1 MKVAGFSIIRNAI
14 KFDYPV
20 VESIKSVLPLC
31 DKFFIA
37 VGKSEDDTEGL
48 IKSIDTDKI
57 EIIRTVWDENLRTG
71 GRVLAVETNK
81 AFRAIPE
88 DYHWAF
94 YIQADEVLHE
104 KYIDTIHRE
113 MKANLSDYTVDGLL
127 FKYKHFY
134 GSYDYVGESF
144 RWYRREIRVI
154 RNDKSIYSYR
164 DAQGFRK
171 ENNQKLKVKL
181 IDAYI
186 YHYGW
191 VKNPIEQQLKQ
202 QNFQK
207 LWHDDKNINTFHSD
221 GFDYSNIDSL
231 ELFEETHPEVMR
243 DRINKMN
250 WKFTHDITKR
260 NYSLKEK
267 FKRVIEKISGYRIG
281 EYKNYI
287 IQK

>member
-94 YIQADEVLHE
+94 YIQAD
-104 KYIDTIHRE
+104 
-113 MKANLSDYTVDGLL
+113 
-127 FKYKHFY
+127 
-134 GSYDYVGESF
+134 
-144 RWYRREIRVI
+144 
-154 RNDKSIYSYR
+154 
-164 DAQGFRK
+164 
-171 ENNQKLKVKL
+171 
-181 IDAYI
+181 
-186 YHYGW
+186 
-191 VKNPIEQQLKQ
+191 
-202 QNFQK
+202 
-207 LWHDDKNINTFHSD
+207 
-221 GFDYSNIDSL
+221 
-231 ELFEETHPEVMR
+231 
-243 DRINKMN
+243 
-250 WKFTHDITKR
+250 
-260 NYSLKEK
+260 
-267 FKRVIEKISGYRIG
+267 
-281 EYKNYI
+281 
-287 IQK
+287 

>member
-113 MKANLSDYTVDGLL
+113 MKANLSDYTVEGLL

-134 GSYDYVGESF
+134 GSYDYIGESF

-171 ENNQKLKVKL
+171 QNNQKLKVKL

-191 VKNPIEQQLKQ
+191 VKNPIEQLLKQ

-221 GFDYSNIDSL
+221 GFDYSKIDSL
-231 ELFEETHPEVMR
+231 ELFEETHPQVMC

-267 FKRVIEKISGYRIG
+267 FKRLIEKISGYRIG

>member
-1 MKVAGFSIIRNAI
+1 MKVAGFSIIRNAV

-20 VESIKSVLPLC
+20 AESIKSLLPLC

-37 VGKSEDDTEGL
+37 LGKSDDDTEDL

-57 EIIRTVWDENLRTG
+57 QIIHTVWDESLRSG
-71 GRVLAVETNK
+71 GKVLADETNK

-88 DYHWAF
+88 DYDWAF

-104 KYIDTIHRE
+104 KYIDTAYKE
-113 MKANLSDYTVDGLL
+113 MKENLSNNRVEGLL

-144 RWYRREIRVI
+144 RWYRHEIRVL

-171 ENNQKLKVKL
+171 GDNYKLKVKL
-181 IDAYI
+181 IEAYI

-191 VKNPIEQQLKQ
+191 VKDPFRQQLKQ
-202 QNFQK
+202 YEFQK
-207 LWHDDKNINTFHSD
+207 LWHDETNTRSVNAD
-221 GFDYSNIDSL
+221 QFDYSNIDSL
-231 ELFEETHPEVMR
+231 ELFDGSHPKVMLA
-243 DRINKMN
+243 RINKMN

-260 NYSLKEK
+260 NYSAKEK
-267 FKRVIEKISGYRIG
+267 VKRLVEKLTGRRIG

-287 IQK
+287 IIE